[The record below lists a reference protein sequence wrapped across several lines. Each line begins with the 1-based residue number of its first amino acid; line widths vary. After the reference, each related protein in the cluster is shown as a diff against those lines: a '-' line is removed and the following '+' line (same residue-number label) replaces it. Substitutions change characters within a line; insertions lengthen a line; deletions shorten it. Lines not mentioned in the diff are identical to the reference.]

1 MNRIRVNKQGGI
13 IKGKNGIDYVTK
25 VADQKPWNNRDKYN
39 EELQEYYS
47 KTDKSLEELNKFFD
61 RYHDV
66 SARIKFS
73 PESGIAISD
82 DLVNGYQNE
91 FDTMGLHLNSFKEG
105 WAPRSTN
112 PLHTG
117 DKWVDGKWQGGDK
130 YYGEATYER
139 TANLFNDVE
148 LAKKQEAVKGKGW
161 EWYEDTKHPGRDG
174 RKFYYLRKIG
184 TPSDEIPPK
193 EKTPPGETTTTETT
207 VLKTPTT
214 PDGKTFGLDLTAI
227 TELPELIGSRL
238 TNKRNYET
246 MMKVT
251 PALPQTYSWYEAV
264 KNNLPYEQLSR
275 KSATSQLN

>member
-1 MNRIRVNKQGGI
+1 MEELNRIQTNKRGGI
-13 IKGKNGIDYVTK
+13 IKGGEGINYVTK

-47 KTDKSLEELNKFFD
+47 KTDKSLEDLNKFFD

-91 FDTMGLHLNSFKEG
+91 FDAMGLHLPSFQEG
-105 WAPRSTN
+105 WEPRSEN

-139 TANLFNDVE
+139 TANLFNEAE

-161 EWYEDTKHPGRDG
+161 EWYEDTTHKGRDG
-174 RKFYYLRKIG
+174 RKFYYLRKI
-184 TPSDEIPPK
+184 PAK
-193 EKTPPGETTTTETT
+193 KETTTTDTT
-207 VLKTPTT
+207 ILKIPTT
-214 PDGKTFGLDLTAI
+214 PDGKKSGIDITAI

-275 KSATSQLN
+275 KSAASQLN